1 MYLRLALAVLFAFTV
16 LSQTVSQPPA
26 KTEPYPINRERED
39 IAEKDVPKSSDINT
53 LQRFAL
59 SPEPDN
65 IIKTDAEKANAEKVI
80 KYYLY
85 RLTWEEI
92 QKERDPSKGTIDS
105 IMSDL
110 IGTVEN
116 NPRLLPR
123 YFTGAAADQ
132 DMANQRLRQ
141 FTNVQQLA
149 PIYIKHAK
157 VLLQNKM
164 PIARINAV
172 RVLAKLAEW
181 GQDAVLDEFINII
194 NHPLENIAV
203 KHWAFRGLEEIQNL
217 QGSSDIKAKNLFQSK
232 ASQAKLNDA
241 LMATYNWLVQNTSI
255 PEVRMQH
262 MKQEEQAGIRYVRR
276 AAIAALGA
284 SHRAVIVDDRQA
296 GKQAGT
302 VADLLN
308 KILAAEPGIVPQ
320 PDLRERLEALHA
332 LALLRTDVSPSYNPD
347 FTAYQIGTFL
357 TVLGSEANTQKNNGN
372 LTLAWPMEAQRLL
385 TSLQAFAKQKMSPA
399 ATEYVRKLGEKTRP
413 LFEFF
418 NDFNV
423 NTQSVRDLSEFV
435 RDNPSPSKQ
444 AIKPLG
450 EK

>member
-1 MYLRLALAVLFAFTV
+1 MYLRLALAVLFASAV

-26 KTEPYPINRERED
+26 KPEAYPLNRERED
-39 IAEKDVPKSSDINT
+39 IADKDIPKSSDINT
-53 LQRFAL
+53 LQRLAL

-85 RLTWEEI
+85 RLTWEEV

-105 IMSDL
+105 IMSEL

-116 NPRLLPR
+116 TPKLLPR

-141 FTNVQQLA
+141 LTNVQALA
-149 PIYIKHAK
+149 PIIIKHAK

-194 NHPLENIAV
+194 NHPQENSAV
-203 KHWAFRGLEEIQNL
+203 KHWAFRGLEEIQSL
-217 QGSSDIKAKNLFQSK
+217 QGSNDIKAKNLFQSK
-232 ASQAKLNDA
+232 ASQAKLTDA
-241 LMATYNWLVQNTSI
+241 LMATYNWLAQNTSI
-255 PEVRMQH
+255 PESRMQY
-262 MKQEEQAGIRYVRR
+262 MKQDEQAGIRYVRR

-284 SHRAVIVDDRQA
+284 SHRAVIIDDRQT
-296 GKQAGT
+296 GKQVGP
-302 VADLLN
+302 VAELLN
-308 KILAAEPGIVPQ
+308 RILSAEPGVVPA
-320 PDLRERLEALHA
+320 PDLRERLDALHA
-332 LALLRTDVSPSYNPD
+332 LAQFRTDISPSYNPD
-347 FTAYQIGTFL
+347 YTAYQIGSFL
-357 TVLGSEANTQKNNGN
+357 TVLGAEANAQKNGN
-372 LTLAWPMEAQRLL
+372 QTFNWPMEAQRLL
-385 TSLQAFAKQKMSPA
+385 TSLQAFARQKMPPA

-413 LFEFF
+413 LFEYF

-423 NTQSVRDLSEFV
+423 NTNSVRDLSEFV